1 MVTCLSPIWQHFAT
15 LQNRCNSATLNSQ
28 AWGAD
33 EAIEAILDDM
43 ANGLF
48 ETNPLL
54 MLRRF
59 DSLQSNRSKKYS
71 QRRQILARRPSS
83 RSAGSGK
90 LELSYVAAC
99 RETLQHAQKQ
109 VRLEDWQLLL
119 AIGVGYTYQ
128 EVEEHVGHSPQYL
141 KPKVSRLRAHLIL
154 IISGNAD

>member
-1 MVTCLSPIWQHFAT
+1 MVTCLPPIWQHFAT

-33 EAIEAILDDM
+33 EAIEVILDEM
-43 ANGLF
+43 AAGLF
-48 ETNPLL
+48 ETNPPL

-71 QRRQILARRPSS
+71 QRRQILAKRPSS
-83 RSAGSGK
+83 GSAGTGR

-99 RETLQHAQKQ
+99 RETLQNAQKQ

-119 AIGVGYTYQ
+119 AVGAGYPYR
-128 EVEEHVGHSPQYL
+128 EVAEYVGQSPQYL
-141 KPKVSRLRAHLIL
+141 KPKVSRLRAHLIRVMAA
-154 IISGNAD
+154 SS